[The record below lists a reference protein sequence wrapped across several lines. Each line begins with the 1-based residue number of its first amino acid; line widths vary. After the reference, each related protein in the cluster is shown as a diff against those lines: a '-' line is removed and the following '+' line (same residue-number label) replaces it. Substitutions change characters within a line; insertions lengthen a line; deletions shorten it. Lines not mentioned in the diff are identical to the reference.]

1 MRCFCRHL
9 ELSRPHGRPALVS
22 FPPSESARQF
32 PRRREPATM
41 FSWFSSSKP
50 PAKDSAPPAATTPPP
65 APSASSSAETQ
76 LERLRRQDQ
85 LRELQQQD
93 RAANSALSPRS
104 LKQLGLFFAGAGFLF
119 WSTTITRRAVA
130 RKQLAAAPKFYHPS
144 TYQKPTAAARDGR
157 PVADP
162 DADGGMIA
170 AQALGLATLNVFSFA
185 IMMTGGLSWGFDISS
200 VDELRDRARKQIMGE
215 AAGKTD
221 EESEKEV
228 QEWMESM
235 LSRLKKNDGPAPA
248 DKPQDKQ
255 ER

>member
-1 MRCFCRHL
+1 
-9 ELSRPHGRPALVS
+9 
-22 FPPSESARQF
+22 
-32 PRRREPATM
+32 M

-50 PAKDSAPPAATTPPP
+50 TKGPAPPAATAPPPP

-93 RAANSALSPRS
+93 RTANSALSPRS
-104 LKQLGLFFAGAGFLF
+104 LKQLGLFFAGAGFLL
-119 WSTTITRRAVA
+119 WSTSVTRRAVA

-144 TYQKPTAAARDGR
+144 TYQKPTAAARDSGGG
-157 PVADP
+157 PATDP

-200 VDELRDRARKQIMGE
+200 VDELRGRAREHIMGE

-228 QEWMESM
+228 QEWMEGV
-235 LSRLKKNDGPAPA
+235 LSRLKKNDGPALA
-248 DKPQDKQ
+248 DKSQDKE